1 MLTAQLQAKVN
12 DKLLAGIATIERVYG
27 VKMVFPTIS
36 YALTGT
42 TAGMA
47 YYRHN
52 LLKFNAKLLVE
63 NEQEFIENTVP
74 HELAHLATELI
85 YPEAHKRSTSTG
97 KRNPHGHQWQSI
109 MHTLGV
115 EAKRCHSY
123 DTSGTVRRKSTSVE
137 VECGV
142 CFKPLGVVGPKR
154 LARLHNFHC
163 TFCGRPHSVGKVR
176 VKSAQHTPAPTLKTT
191 PHIVVGSIKKPDTT
205 GLTKKDVCRAI
216 YKTNP
221 SLDRARYINAFMSL
235 ADCSKACASTYYQS
249 IINE

>member
-12 DKLLAGIATIERVYG
+12 DKILASIATIERVYG

-47 YYRHN
+47 YYRRN

-85 YPEAHKRSTSTG
+85 YPEAHKRSTFTG
-97 KRNPHGHQWQSI
+97 KRNPHGRQWQSI
-109 MHTLGV
+109 MRTLGV
-115 EAKRCHSY
+115 EANRCHNY

-137 VECGV
+137 IECGV
-142 CFKPLGVVGPKR
+142 CFRTLGSMGPKR
-154 LARLHNFHC
+154 LARLHDFYC
-163 TFCGRPHSVGKVR
+163 DICGRSHSLGKLRAKTV
-176 VKSAQHTPAPTLKTT
+176 QHTPAHTLETT
-191 PHIVVGSIKKPDTT
+191 PTIIVGSIKKPDTT
-205 GLTKKDVCRAI
+205 GLTKKDICRTI
-216 YKTNP
+216 YKANP
-221 SLDRARYINAFMSL
+221 GLDRARYINAFMSL